1 MFDDDFPVLITAK
14 DAIKFSRGGAGLMPE
29 NVWILDIEAQV
40 ETAFIDKL
48 VAELQTL
55 QLAASQ
61 RA

>member
-1 MFDDDFPVLITAK
+1 
-14 DAIKFSRGGAGLMPE
+14 MPE